1 MTFKNFSREDIV
13 STKTLT
19 HEAIP
24 VTGSIISGSYNEE
37 NIKNYAHGMFQ
48 SVYDYPYLSASANK
62 ICDITVG
69 YSPNSALSSSANVQN
84 SKKIN
89 IYNQMAQV
97 LVGYD
102 SNGDILE
109 FDQDGD
115 IIAGGTKLRECFFIN
130 TNRLLVKDEL
140 KKGNMTID
148 LLTAGSVTGSLS
160 SSVSFTDAGSAN
172 DFRVNS
178 PAGEYGFLSASGTDA
193 GFYPGTVGLVYYQAG
208 VVVLTAS
215 VFNRVEEFGTFAV
228 NNADVDTHL
237 TDESIS
243 GSCDGFRARWGNFA
257 FNNTMV
263 VNSRIYNCRAGSREF
278 NYSSNP
284 TYLEDSRIITK
295 NTFNDQPTTYITTVG
310 LYSSDGVLLAVAKL
324 SEPIKKTPATSP
336 NIRVR
341 LDF

>member
-1 MTFKNFSREDIV
+1 
-13 STKTLT
+13 
-19 HEAIP
+19 
-24 VTGSIISGSYNEE
+24 
-37 NIKNYAHGMFQ
+37 
-48 SVYDYPYLSASANK
+48 
-62 ICDITVG
+62 
-69 YSPNSALSSSANVQN
+69 
-84 SKKIN
+84 
-89 IYNQMAQV
+89 MAQV

-215 VFNRVEEFGTFAV
+215 VFNRVEEFGTFEL
-228 NNADVDTHL
+228 NSADVDTHL